1 MNPTVLLINLIIIY
15 LAVAALFIYLWVKS
29 IIIIY
34 DREKDGGELRQWM
47 LITILF
53 GFPGIAYYYIQKAE
67 KPRSRRMEFTLDGPL
82 EL

>member
-1 MNPTVLLINLIIIY
+1 MNATVLLMNLLIIY

-29 IIIIY
+29 IIMIY

-47 LITILF
+47 FITILF
-53 GFPGIAYYYIQKAE
+53 GLAGIAYYRIQKAE
-67 KPRSRRMEFTLDGPL
+67 KPGSGRMEFTLEEPL